1 MLEET
6 NQISYDEVP
15 YEMYSFPQTHPNRL
29 SVIGQLFG
37 MSPVPVD
44 GCRVLELGCAQGGN
58 LIPMAFNFPQSVFVG
73 YDLSSNQI
81 EVGKKIIDEV
91 KINNITLKQAD
102 INDLNDKE
110 GEFDYIIV
118 HGTYSWVPENVRE
131 KILKICSQSLNPQ
144 GIAYISYNTYP
155 GWRMKSMIRDMML
168 FHTHSIKEPN
178 EKANQ
183 ARALIAFLSEAATSE
198 KDPYGIFLKNELEV
212 LKKYPNSY
220 IIHEMLE
227 GVNEPCYFYEFNQRA
242 FKHGLKYLGEADFQ
256 SMLKSNFPPKA
267 IEVLK
272 KIDKSIIATEQYM
285 DFLRNRQFRQT
296 LLCHESVE
304 IKRNINPDLVKDFY
318 IYTELKPESENIN
331 LEEGKAYTFT
341 GRKDFKLILK
351 NRLAKILFKYLSELS
366 PRAVKFSKI
375 IDYLNQ
381 SCNDN
386 GDKNLSEIDITALRD
401 FIVQCYI
408 KKAIDFNTVEI
419 KLVNKISQY
428 PVTSPLARFQAQ
440 SGLSV
445 TNEHHASKKLD
456 YVIQRI
462 ILLLDGN
469 NDVKAIGD
477 KLLQMT
483 ETGELVFKKDNEAI
497 IDREMIKNIID
508 DKLEPNIE
516 NLAKTAYLIG

>member
-1 MLEET
+1 
-6 NQISYDEVP
+6 
-15 YEMYSFPQTHPNRL
+15 
-29 SVIGQLFG
+29 
-37 MSPVPVD
+37 
-44 GCRVLELGCAQGGN
+44 
-58 LIPMAFNFPQSVFVG
+58 
-73 YDLSSNQI
+73 
-81 EVGKKIIDEV
+81 
-91 KINNITLKQAD
+91 
-102 INDLNDKE
+102 
-110 GEFDYIIV
+110 
-118 HGTYSWVPENVRE
+118 
-131 KILKICSQSLNPQ
+131 
-144 GIAYISYNTYP
+144 
-155 GWRMKSMIRDMML
+155 
-168 FHTHSIKEPN
+168 
-178 EKANQ
+178 
-183 ARALIAFLSEAATSE
+183 
-198 KDPYGIFLKNELEV
+198 
-212 LKKYPNSY
+212 
-220 IIHEMLE
+220 
-227 GVNEPCYFYEFNQRA
+227 
-242 FKHGLKYLGEADFQ
+242 
-256 SMLKSNFPPKA
+256 MLKSNFPPKA

-304 IKRNINPDLVKDFY
+304 IKRNINLDLVKEFY
-318 IYTELKPESENIN
+318 IFTELKPESDTIN
-331 LEEGKAYTFT
+331 LEEGKEYTFT

-351 NRLAKILFKYLSELS
+351 NRLGKILFKYLSELS
-366 PRAVKFSKI
+366 PRAVKFSEI

-381 SCNDN
+381 SCNDK
-386 GDKNLSEIDITALRD
+386 GDKNLSENDITALRD

-469 NDVKAIGD
+469 NDLKAIGD

-483 ETGELVFKKDNEAI
+483 ETGELVFKKDNEEI
-497 IDREMIKNIID
+497 RDRDRDRDRIQYIID
-508 DKLEPNIE
+508 DKLEPNIK